1 METAGT
7 KPNRNAT
14 KNNNT
19 QMAKQL
25 NTYKIVIL
33 IPSLD
38 HFIEEKKLLER
49 FVDYFG
55 KKICFEIRAVSPYN
69 IIALILRG
77 ERD

>member
-25 NTYKIVIL
+25 NTYDKRIL
-33 IPSLD
+33 E
-38 HFIEEKKLLER
+38 EEKW
-49 FVDYFG
+49 
-55 KKICFEIRAVSPYN
+55 
-69 IIALILRG
+69 
-77 ERD
+77 

>member
-25 NTYKIVIL
+25 NTYLVAYLNLSTIHPTVKTVGFL
-33 IPSLD
+33 VDFVVKP
-38 HFIEEKKLLER
+38 KKGL
-49 FVDYFG
+49 
-55 KKICFEIRAVSPYN
+55 
-69 IIALILRG
+69 
-77 ERD
+77 

>member
-25 NTYKIVIL
+25 NTYINRIL
-33 IPSLD
+33 KAGGKR
-38 HFIEEKKLLER
+38 FKKREA
-49 FVDYFG
+49 FDMW
-55 KKICFEIRAVSPYN
+55 
-69 IIALILRG
+69 
-77 ERD
+77 D

>member
-25 NTYKIVIL
+25 NTYGNIKNKVNVFQRDSIANEFFTINIHETKINT
-33 IPSLD
+33 
-38 HFIEEKKLLER
+38 ER
-49 FVDYFG
+49 
-55 KKICFEIRAVSPYN
+55 
-69 IIALILRG
+69 LTL
-77 ERD
+77 

>member
-25 NTYKIVIL
+25 NTYYALSEATKTLLKRSTEKI
-33 IPSLD
+33 SR
-38 HFIEEKKLLER
+38 K
-49 FVDYFG
+49 
-55 KKICFEIRAVSPYN
+55 CQS
-69 IIALILRG
+69 
-77 ERD
+77 